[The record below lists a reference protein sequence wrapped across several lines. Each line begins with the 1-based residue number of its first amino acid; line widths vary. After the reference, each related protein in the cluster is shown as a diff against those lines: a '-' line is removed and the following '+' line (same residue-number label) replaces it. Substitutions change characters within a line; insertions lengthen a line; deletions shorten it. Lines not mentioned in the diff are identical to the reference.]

1 MLGYSII
8 KDYEIDI
15 LLEDIYRD
23 YGYDFLQYSR
33 ASIKRRINRIMTNDR
48 LASFAELR
56 FALKDNSEFLQHFV
70 EEITVNLTEMFRDP
84 LFFRQ
89 LREEI
94 LPQLGT
100 YPLIRI
106 WIAGCSTGEEA
117 YSMAILLKEA
127 NLDHKSLI
135 YATDINPRVLETA
148 RNGVYP
154 LSQIKT
160 YSENYIE
167 SGGKQ
172 DFSSY
177 YTANYELAK
186 FNAELKRKMILST
199 HNLVSDTSFN
209 SFQLI
214 LCRNVLIYFNKDLQE
229 RVFKLFDASLE
240 NLGYLALGSKETIRF
255 STIQHNFI
263 AVGDQKIWKKLYPLQ
278 DRSI

>member
-8 KDYEIDI
+8 KDHEIDI

-33 ASIKRRINRIMTNDR
+33 ASMKRRINRIMTNDR

-56 FALKDNSEFLQHFV
+56 FALKDNPTFLQHFV

-100 YPLIRI
+100 YPLVRV

-117 YSMAILLKEA
+117 YSMSILLKEA
-127 NLDHKSLI
+127 NLHHKSLI
-135 YATDINPRVLETA
+135 YATDINPRVLEIA
-148 RNGVYP
+148 RNGVYT
-154 LSQIKT
+154 LSQIKSF
-160 YSENYIE
+160 SENYIE

-172 DFSSY
+172 DFSKY
-177 YTANYELAK
+177 YTANYEWAK
-186 FNAELKRKMILST
+186 FNVDLKQKMILST

-255 STIQHNFI
+255 SSIQHNFTP
-263 AVGDQKIWKKLYPLQ
+263 VGDQKIWKKLYTL
-278 DRSI
+278 

>member
-8 KDYEIDI
+8 KDHEIDI

-33 ASIKRRINRIMTNDR
+33 ASMKRRINRLMTNDR

-56 FALKDNSEFLQHFV
+56 FVLKDNPAFLQHFV

-100 YPLIRI
+100 YPLIRV

-117 YSMAILLKEA
+117 YSMSILLKEA
-127 NLDHKSLI
+127 NLYHKSLI
-135 YATDINPRVLETA
+135 YATDINPRVLDIA

-154 LSQIKT
+154 LSQIKSF
-160 YSENYIE
+160 SENYIE

-172 DFSSY
+172 DFSKY
-177 YTANYELAK
+177 YTANYEWAK
-186 FNAELKRKMILST
+186 FDADLKQKMILST

-255 STIQHNFI
+255 SGIQHNFTAI
-263 AVGDQKIWKKLYPLQ
+263 GDQKIWKKLYTL
-278 DRSI
+278 

>member
-56 FALKDNSEFLQHFV
+56 FALKNNSDFLQHFV

>member
-8 KDYEIDI
+8 KDHEIDI

-33 ASIKRRINRIMTNDR
+33 ASMKRRINRLMTNDR

-56 FALKDNSEFLQHFV
+56 FVLKDNPAFLQHFV

-100 YPLIRI
+100 YPLIRV

-117 YSMAILLKEA
+117 YSMSILLKEA
-127 NLDHKSLI
+127 NLYHKSLI
-135 YATDINPRVLETA
+135 YATDINPRVLDIA

-154 LSQIKT
+154 LSQIKSF
-160 YSENYIE
+160 SENYME

-172 DFSSY
+172 DFSKY
-177 YTANYELAK
+177 YTANYEWAK
-186 FNAELKRKMILST
+186 FNADLKQKMILST

-255 STIQHNFI
+255 SGIQHNFTPI
-263 AVGDQKIWKKLYPLQ
+263 GDQKIWKKLYTL
-278 DRSI
+278 

>member
-8 KDYEIDI
+8 KDHEIDI

-33 ASIKRRINRIMTNDR
+33 ASMKRRINRLMTNDR

-56 FALKDNSEFLQHFV
+56 FVLKDNPAFLQHFV

-84 LFFRQ
+84 VFFRQ

-100 YPLIRI
+100 YPLIRV

-117 YSMAILLKEA
+117 YSMSILLKEA
-127 NLDHKSLI
+127 NLYHKSLI
-135 YATDINPRVLETA
+135 YATDINPRVLDIA

-154 LSQIKT
+154 LRQIKSF
-160 YSENYIE
+160 SENYIE

-172 DFSSY
+172 DFSKY
-177 YTANYELAK
+177 YTANYEWAK
-186 FNAELKRKMILST
+186 FNADLKQKMILST

-255 STIQHNFI
+255 SGIQHNFTP
-263 AVGDQKIWKKLYPLQ
+263 VGDQKIWKKLYTL
-278 DRSI
+278 

>member
-48 LASFAELR
+48 LVSFAELR

-255 STIQHNFI
+255 STIHHNFI
-263 AVGDQKIWKKLYPLQ
+263 AVGEQKIWKKLYSLH
-278 DRSI
+278 DGSI

>member
-8 KDYEIDI
+8 KDHEIDI

-33 ASIKRRINRIMTNDR
+33 ASMKRRINRIMTNDR

-56 FALKDNSEFLQHFV
+56 FVLKDNPAFLQHFV

-100 YPLIRI
+100 YPLIRV

-117 YSMAILLKEA
+117 YSMSILLKEA
-127 NLDHKSLI
+127 NLYHKSLI
-135 YATDINPRVLETA
+135 YATDINPRVLDIA

-154 LSQIKT
+154 LSQIKSF
-160 YSENYIE
+160 SENYIE

-172 DFSSY
+172 DFSKY
-177 YTANYELAK
+177 YTANYEWAK
-186 FNAELKRKMILST
+186 FNADLKQKMILST

-229 RVFKLFDASLE
+229 RVFKLFDASIE

-255 STIQHNFI
+255 SGIQHNFTP
-263 AVGDQKIWKKLYPLQ
+263 VGDQKIWKKLYTL
-278 DRSI
+278 

>member
-8 KDYEIDI
+8 KDHEIDI

-33 ASIKRRINRIMTNDR
+33 ASMKRRINRLMTNDR

-56 FALKDNSEFLQHFV
+56 FVLKDNPAFLQHFV

-100 YPLIRI
+100 YPLIRV

-117 YSMAILLKEA
+117 YSMSILLKEA
-127 NLDHKSLI
+127 NLYHKSLI
-135 YATDINPRVLETA
+135 YATDINPRVLDIA

-154 LSQIKT
+154 LSQIKSF
-160 YSENYIE
+160 SENYIE

-172 DFSSY
+172 DFSKY
-177 YTANYELAK
+177 YTANYEWAK
-186 FNAELKRKMILST
+186 FNADLKQKMILST

-255 STIQHNFI
+255 SGIQHNFTL
-263 AVGDQKIWKKLYPLQ
+263 VGDQKIWKKLYTL
-278 DRSI
+278 

>member
-8 KDYEIDI
+8 KDHEIDI

-33 ASIKRRINRIMTNDR
+33 ASMKRRINRLMTNDR

-56 FALKDNSEFLQHFV
+56 FVLKDNPAFLQHFV

-100 YPLIRI
+100 YPLIRV

-117 YSMAILLKEA
+117 YSMSILLKEA
-127 NLDHKSLI
+127 NLYHKSLI
-135 YATDINPRVLETA
+135 YATDINPRVLDIA

-154 LSQIKT
+154 LSQIKSF
-160 YSENYIE
+160 SENYIE

-172 DFSSY
+172 DFSKY
-177 YTANYELAK
+177 YTANYEWAK
-186 FNAELKRKMILST
+186 FNADLKQKMILST

-255 STIQHNFI
+255 SGIQHNFTP
-263 AVGDQKIWKKLYPLQ
+263 VGDQKIWKKLYTF
-278 DRSI
+278 

>member
-1 MLGYSII
+1 MLGQSII
-8 KDYEIDI
+8 KDEEIDI
-15 LLEDIYRD
+15 LLEDIYQR
-23 YGYDFLQYSR
+23 YGYDFMQYSR
-33 ASIKRRINRIMTNDR
+33 ASIKRRINRIMSNDR

-56 FALKDNSEFLQHFV
+56 FALKDDPEFLQHFV

-106 WIAGCSTGEEA
+106 WIAGCSSGEEA
-117 YSMAILLKEA
+117 YSLAILLKEA
-127 NLDHKSLI
+127 NLHHKALI
-135 YATDINPRVLETA
+135 YATDINPRVLEIA
-148 RNGVYP
+148 QKGVYP
-154 LSQIKT
+154 LSQIKSF
-160 YSENYIE
+160 SENYIE

-172 DFSSY
+172 DFSIY
-177 YTANYELAK
+177 YTANYEWAK
-186 FNAELKRKMILST
+186 FDADLRRKMILST

-214 LCRNVLIYFNKDLQE
+214 MCRNVLIYFNKELQD
-229 RVFKLFDASLE
+229 RVFRLFDASLE

-255 STIQHNFI
+255 SSIQHHFT
-263 AVGDQKIWKKLYPLQ
+263 AVGDQKIWKKISSL
-278 DRSI
+278 

>member
-8 KDYEIDI
+8 KDHEIDI

-33 ASIKRRINRIMTNDR
+33 ASMKRRINRIMTNDR

-56 FALKDNSEFLQHFV
+56 FALKDNPTFVQHFV

-100 YPLIRI
+100 YPLVRV

-117 YSMAILLKEA
+117 YSMSILLKEA
-127 NLDHKSLI
+127 NLHHKSLI
-135 YATDINPRVLETA
+135 YATDINPRVLEIA

-154 LSQIKT
+154 LSQIKSF
-160 YSENYIE
+160 SENYIE

-172 DFSSY
+172 DFSKY
-177 YTANYELAK
+177 YTANYEWAK
-186 FNAELKRKMILST
+186 FNVDLKQKMILST

-255 STIQHNFI
+255 SSIQHNFTP
-263 AVGDQKIWKKLYPLQ
+263 VGNQKIWKKLYTL
-278 DRSI
+278 

>member
-8 KDYEIDI
+8 KDHEIDI

-33 ASIKRRINRIMTNDR
+33 ASMKRRINRIMTNDR

-56 FALKDNSEFLQHFV
+56 FVLKDNPAFLQHFV

-100 YPLIRI
+100 YPLIRV

-117 YSMAILLKEA
+117 YSMSILLKEA
-127 NLDHKSLI
+127 NLYHKSLI
-135 YATDINPRVLETA
+135 YATDINPRVLDIA

-154 LSQIKT
+154 LSQIKSF
-160 YSENYIE
+160 SENYIE

-172 DFSSY
+172 DFSKY
-177 YTANYELAK
+177 YTANYEWAK
-186 FNAELKRKMILST
+186 FNADLKQKMILST

-214 LCRNVLIYFNKDLQE
+214 LCRNVLIYFNRDLQE
-229 RVFKLFDASLE
+229 RVFKLFDASIE

-255 STIQHNFI
+255 SGIQHNFTP
-263 AVGDQKIWKKLYPLQ
+263 VGDQKIWKKLYTL
-278 DRSI
+278 